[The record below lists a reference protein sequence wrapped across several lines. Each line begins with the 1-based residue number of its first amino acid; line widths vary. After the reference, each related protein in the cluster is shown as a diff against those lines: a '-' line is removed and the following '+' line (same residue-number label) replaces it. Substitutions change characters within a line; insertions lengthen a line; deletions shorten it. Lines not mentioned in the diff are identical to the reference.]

1 MMRTTGTNTE
11 KKTLLFG
18 GSFDPVHKGHL
29 YIIEKACELT
39 DYERIIIM
47 PAYKSNFKRGT
58 KPASA
63 AERYEMLSIALADLV
78 LPHDAEIVLSSYEIE
93 KKGISYTYDTV
104 RHIYDEYALNGK
116 LGFLMGDD
124 LLHDL
129 DRWYNY
135 DALKELVTFVCFTR
149 CRDSLTY
156 PGDADIIF
164 YDVPPYK
171 ASSTDVREG
180 DFSELTTDVRR
191 YIEEHGLYNS

>member
-1 MMRTTGTNTE
+1 MRTTGTNTE

-78 LPHDAEIVLSSYEIE
+78 LPHD
-93 KKGISYTYDTV
+93 
-104 RHIYDEYALNGK
+104 
-116 LGFLMGDD
+116 LMQ
-124 LLHDL
+124 LLHSLGYIHDFFRL
-129 DRWYNY
+129 HYC
-135 DALKELVTFVCFTR
+135 VFV
-149 CRDSLTY
+149 
-156 PGDADIIF
+156 
-164 YDVPPYK
+164 
-171 ASSTDVREG
+171 
-180 DFSELTTDVRR
+180 
-191 YIEEHGLYNS
+191 